1 LFRRC
6 IAEACGAGLIVLGDV
21 GSTAL
26 ATHGWLPDFVALAI
40 IPGVMVMILIYL
52 FSDLSGAHFNP
63 AVTVAFALRRSFPWR
78 IVPAYVCAQVV
89 GAVSAAVLLYALNAL
104 VPGRERVH
112 TKVAF
117 ALEGAGTML
126 LVMMIL
132 ATAKRKAIL
141 GPETGL
147 VVGFTVLLIHTLLGP
162 LTAIT
167 LNPARALGPALVLG
181 HSKDWPHV
189 LGPLLGAFGAVG
201 LTWFLRGRS
210 SEEEEKAAQGDHLV
224 NHETSSTS

>member
-1 LFRRC
+1 MTLFRRC

-26 ATHGWLPDFVALAI
+26 ATHGWIPEFVALAV

-63 AVTVAFALRRSFPWR
+63 AVTLAFALRRSFPWR
-78 IVPAYVCAQVV
+78 FVPAYVCAQVI
-89 GAVSAAVLLYALNAL
+89 GATGAALLLHTVNAL
-104 VPGRERVH
+104 RPGKERIH
-112 TKVAF
+112 PDVAF
-117 ALEGAGTML
+117 MLEGAGTML
-126 LVMMIL
+126 LVMLIL
-132 ATAKRKAIL
+132 ATAKRKASL
-141 GPETGL
+141 GPETGV
-147 VVGFTVLLIHTLLGP
+147 VVGGTVLLIHALFGP

-181 HSKDWPHV
+181 RSADWPHV
-189 LGPLLGAFGAVG
+189 LGPFLGACGAVA

-210 SEEEEKAAQGDHLV
+210 SDDEEHAAQGDQL
-224 NHETSSTS
+224 TTRQ